1 LEAKAMMTKCKECQQ
16 PISSKAKRCPHCGT
30 ATGTSAARVLILL
43 FAIVVGLV
51 LFGGIRIIAN

>member
-1 LEAKAMMTKCKECQQ
+1 MMTKCKECQQ